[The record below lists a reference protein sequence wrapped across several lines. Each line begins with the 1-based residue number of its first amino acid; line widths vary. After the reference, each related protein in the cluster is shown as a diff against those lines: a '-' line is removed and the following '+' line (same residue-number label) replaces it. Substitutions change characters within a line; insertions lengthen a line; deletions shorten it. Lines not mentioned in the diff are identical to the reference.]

1 MFRIKSLY
9 MFFHLEYLYFHENE
23 IPGSCK
29 LTQRTYANN
38 KHFRFTCH
46 YYIKYL
52 YCHPSITVQSIK
64 IWNCYLLLKWAAWN
78 QQYLCVR
85 VHKFL
90 HLMILAVLFHSQM
103 YPFHHIKYFQ
113 NIFGRKEKVTSS
125 KSWITALIH
134 FVIIWY
140 FCK

>member
-1 MFRIKSLY
+1 MNQIIVYLLQLRISL
-9 MFFHLEYLYFHENE
+9 FSWNE

-90 HLMILAVLFHSQM
+90 YLMILAVFFHSQM
-103 YPFHHIKYFQ
+103 YPFYHIKYFQ
-113 NIFGRKEKVTSS
+113 NIFGRKRKITSL
-125 KSWITALIH
+125 KKLH
-134 FVIIWY
+134 NLFLYVIPMR
-140 FCK
+140 